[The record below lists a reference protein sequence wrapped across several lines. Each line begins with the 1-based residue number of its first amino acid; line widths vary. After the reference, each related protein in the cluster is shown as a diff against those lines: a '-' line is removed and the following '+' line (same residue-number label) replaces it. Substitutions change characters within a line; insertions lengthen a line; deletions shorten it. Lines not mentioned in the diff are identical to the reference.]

1 MSKKWKI
8 KFADWFLRRYVA
20 KRGRFQDKATFDPGM
35 QFANIVIYSTTAL
48 GDFMFNTPAIRAVR
62 ERYPDA
68 HITLVVHKKN
78 QELVENGRYFNR
90 VVYWDSKFK
99 SMGPL
104 LKSLRQ
110 FEPDLALILH
120 SHQPYDVISAVLAG
134 AKYIIR
140 DNYRNG
146 ICGLEPWLTNYVF
159 DYYGHF
165 IRRKLELISILGCR
179 TDDPSMEVPAPFPA
193 GEKDPALCTIGFQLG
208 ASTESRC
215 WPVSHFASLAD
226 QLAAQHDNVRIVL
239 IGAPFDEGKAQQF
252 LQLVQDRTRERVDN
266 RIGKTGLRQLLT
278 LLGSFELLVTGDTG
292 PLHLAVALKVKT
304 VSLFVTAD
312 PRTTGPIQDLELHR
326 IVHASRSG
334 YTLPLEAEGPM
345 GVIQPQRVYHEVVAH
360 ANLLPAYREAGG
372 DNA

>member
-1 MSKKWKI
+1 
-8 KFADWFLRRYVA
+8 
-20 KRGRFQDKATFDPGM
+20 M
-35 QFANIVIYSTTAL
+35 QFAQIVIYSTTAL

-62 ERYPDA
+62 ERYPEA

-78 QELVENGRYFNR
+78 QELVENGRYIDR

-104 LKSLRQ
+104 LTSLR
-110 FEPDLALILH
+110 EYPPDLALILH

-146 ICGLEPWLTNYVF
+146 ICGLEEWLTNYVF

-165 IRRKLELISILGCR
+165 IRRKLELISVLGCR
-179 TDDPSMEVPAPFPA
+179 SDDPTMEVLAPFPA
-193 GEKDPALCTIGFQLG
+193 EEKSAEYCTIGFQLG

-215 WPVSHFASLAD
+215 WPVSHFVTLAD
-226 QLAAQHDNVRIVL
+226 ELVARHDNVRIVL
-239 IGAPFDEGKAQQF
+239 IGAPFDDGKAQQF
-252 LQLVQDRTRERVDN
+252 LQQVQDKTRTRVDN

-278 LLGSFELLVTGDTG
+278 LLSGFHLLVTGDTG
-292 PLHLAVALKVKT
+292 PLHLAIALRVRT
-304 VSLFVTAD
+304 ISLFVTAD

-326 IVHASRSG
+326 IVHASRTG
-334 YTLPLEAEGPM
+334 YTLPLEVESPM
-345 GVIQPQRVYHEVVAH
+345 GVIQPVRVYQEVVEH
-360 ANLLPAYREAGG
+360 LSLG
-372 DNA
+372 

>member
-8 KFADWFLRRYVA
+8 KAANWFLRKYVA
-20 KRGRFQDKATFDPGM
+20 KRGRFQDKATFDPDM
-35 QFANIVIYSTTAL
+35 QFAQIVIYSTTAL

-62 ERYPDA
+62 ERYPEA

-78 QELVENGRYFNR
+78 QELVENGRYIDR

-99 SMGPL
+99 SMRPL
-104 LKSLRQ
+104 LTSLR
-110 FEPDLALILH
+110 EYPPDLALILH

-146 ICGLEPWLTNYVF
+146 ICGLEEWLTNYVF

-165 IRRKLELISILGCR
+165 IRRKLELISVLGCR
-179 TDDPSMEVPAPFPA
+179 SDDPTMEVLAPFPV
-193 GEKDPALCTIGFQLG
+193 GEKSAEYCTIGFQLG

-215 WPVSHFASLAD
+215 WPVSHFVKLAD
-226 QLAAQHDNVRIVL
+226 ELVARHDNVRIVL
-239 IGAPFDEGKAQQF
+239 IGAPFDDEKAQQF
-252 LQLVQDRTRERVDN
+252 LQQVQDKTRTCVDN

-278 LLGSFELLVTGDTG
+278 LLSGFHLLVTGDTG
-292 PLHLAVALKVKT
+292 PLHLAIALKVRT
-304 VSLFVTAD
+304 ISLFVTAD

-326 IVHASRSG
+326 IVHASRTG
-334 YTLPLEAEGPM
+334 YTLPLEAESPM
-345 GVIQPQRVYHEVVAH
+345 GVIQPPRVYQEVVEH
-360 ANLLPAYREAGG
+360 LSLN
-372 DNA
+372 N